1 MAQCVDML
9 LAITTIETAI
19 NDGDEIV
26 PDYLEHFGSNS
37 HWLFMISLYQQYITF
52 ICYIFS
58 THMSSCLKYM

>member
-26 PDYLEHFGSNS
+26 PDYLYLFGFASIIIVKS
-37 HWLFMISLYQQYITF
+37 AVRAFW
-52 ICYIFS
+52 
-58 THMSSCLKYM
+58 K